1 MTSITKKSS
10 PLRRLFYFRYT
21 MKKKEHSVK
30 IILGEFD
37 KGGFHLFL
45 NLKVNGLKCRFL
57 IDTGASKSVLDK
69 KYFEE
74 KIGKKYLK
82 TVKQETTGLHSS
94 VSESHFGKVKTI
106 ELGHHVIK
114 NYEIAAIDLSHVNMV
129 YKQAKKPKI
138 SGILGSDLRL
148 RYKMIVDYGQ
158 LKIYLP

>member
-1 MTSITKKSS
+1 
-10 PLRRLFYFRYT
+10 
-21 MKKKEHSVK
+21 MKAKVSSVK

-69 KYFEE
+69 KYFED
-74 KIGKKYLK
+74 KIGKKFLK

-94 VSESHFGKVKTI
+94 VSESYFGVVKEVEI
-106 ELGHHVIK
+106 GHHLIK
-114 NYEIAAIDLSHVNMV
+114 KYNIAVIDLAHVNMV
-129 YKQAKKPKI
+129 YKQAGKPKI
-138 SGILGSDLRL
+138 NGILGSDLML
-148 RYKMIVDYGQ
+148 KYKMIVDYGE